1 MNNAPN
7 PIPCSTVS
15 KSRNEISIMA
25 SVHVAGVVFIVS
37 DGGLSALR
45 QININNEINIYSNA
59 EVNFQ

>member
-1 MNNAPN
+1 
-7 PIPCSTVS
+7 
-15 KSRNEISIMA
+15 MA